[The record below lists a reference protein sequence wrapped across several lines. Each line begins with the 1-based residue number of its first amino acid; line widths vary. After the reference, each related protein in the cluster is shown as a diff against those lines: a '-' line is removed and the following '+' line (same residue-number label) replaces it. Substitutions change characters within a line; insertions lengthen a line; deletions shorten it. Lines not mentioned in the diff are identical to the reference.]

1 MINKQLVRQVLST
14 LRDDEVTTYKQ
25 VAIALGDPAG
35 CFEVGSA
42 AADSVGMEA
51 LGARLFN
58 SPGRDAEFVTAT
70 EHMAVAEG
78 VNPARRHWL
87 IRDGFPPDAIL
98 DRGDRMVAVSLS
110 RVVDAATLEERAT
123 RLS

>member
-25 VAIALGDPAG
+25 VAIALGDPG
-35 CFEVGSA
+35 GSFDVGSA
-42 AADSVGMEA
+42 AANAAGMEA

-58 SPGRDAEFVTAT
+58 SPGRGAEFVTAP
-70 EHMAVAEG
+70 EHMAVDAG

-87 IRDGFPPDAIL
+87 IRDGFPADAIL
-98 DRGDRMVAVSLS
+98 ERGDRLVAVSLS

>member
-25 VAIALGDPAG
+25 VAIALGDPG
-35 CFEVGSA
+35 GSFDVGSA
-42 AADSVGMEA
+42 AANAAGMEA

-58 SPGRDAEFVTAT
+58 SPGRGAEFVTAP
-70 EHMAVAEG
+70 EHMAVDAG

-87 IRDGFPPDAIL
+87 IRDGFRLFVP
-98 DRGDRMVAVSLS
+98 AVGVG
-110 RVVDAATLEERAT
+110 RHAG
-123 RLS
+123 